1 MYYNVLCVNNLA
13 VTKKWVG
20 DMGHQESIT
29 WCRFNEKTGDDFSL
43 SNIAF
48 RQKSYKVDK
57 DLNVLE

>member
-1 MYYNVLCVNNLA
+1 
-13 VTKKWVG
+13 
-20 DMGHQESIT
+20 MGHQESIT

-43 SNIAF
+43 RNIAF

>member
-1 MYYNVLCVNNLA
+1 
-13 VTKKWVG
+13 
-20 DMGHQESIT
+20 MGHQESIT